1 MVGGINIMLSGQIK
15 YSILVFTIAST
26 VWNTGLVG
34 GLKQRDSVLA

>member
-15 YSILVFTIAST
+15 YSILVFMIAPT

-34 GLKQRDSVLA
+34 GLKQRDRVLA